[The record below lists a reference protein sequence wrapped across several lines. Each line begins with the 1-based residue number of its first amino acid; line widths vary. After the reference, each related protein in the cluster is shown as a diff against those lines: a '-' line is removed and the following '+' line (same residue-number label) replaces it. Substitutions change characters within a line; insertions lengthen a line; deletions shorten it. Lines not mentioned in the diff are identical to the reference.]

1 MTLDT
6 IERGA
11 DRLALHGTGSGE
23 DVRELAGLV
32 AGLAATQRGFM
43 QAVHDRVCVAD
54 PEMAEKV
61 GAVMDGGLNTV
72 VTHAETGSRTHGE
85 SRPR

>member
-1 MTLDT
+1 MTLET

-43 QAVHDRVCVAD
+43 QAVHDRVCLGD
-54 PEMAEKV
+54 PALAEKV
-61 GAVMDGGLNTV
+61 GAVMDGGNTE
-72 VTHAETGSRTHGE
+72 VTNFGAQKTNQNEQH
-85 SRPR
+85 